1 MQNKLSRKGF
11 LALVFSGIASLFL
24 SQIPG
29 STAFAKEREGT
40 GYGNN
45 AYGGR

>member
-11 LALVFSGIASLFL
+11 LALVFGGIASLFL

-29 STAFAKEREGT
+29 STTFAKERKGT

-45 AYGGR
+45 TYGGQ